1 MNTQELCKIFVA
13 REYPLVVVL
22 FIYFVLFLHQKY
34 HTTLNYVWYPTCS
47 KRIWVRRKRKKVL
60 LFFFQRCLGPMASRT
75 IDAKG
80 NDLLFF
86 ASLFFLSYDFVQPG
100 MYQACC

>member
-34 HTTLNYVWYPTCS
+34 HTTLNYVWYPTCTE
-47 KRIWVRRKRKKVL
+47 RICVREKGRKCT
-60 LFFFQRCLGPMASRT
+60 FFFSKVPRSDGFANNRCQR
-75 IDAKG
+75 K
-80 NDLLFF
+80 
-86 ASLFFLSYDFVQPG
+86 
-100 MYQACC
+100 

>member
-47 KRIWVRRKRKKVL
+47 KRIWVREKGRKCSAP
-60 LFFFQRCLGPMASRT
+60 FFFSKVPRSDGFANNRCQR
-75 IDAKG
+75 K
-80 NDLLFF
+80 
-86 ASLFFLSYDFVQPG
+86 
-100 MYQACC
+100 